1 MRGHPSHRKLAA
13 IFAALALC
21 VPVAQSQIDPTPGT
35 LHTQNPGSFN
45 AGTGKLID
53 LEIGTASSAN
63 ALAVQPNGRIV
74 ISGSCSSGSN
84 NDFCLARLNANGTL
98 DTSFD
103 GPAALGAGDG
113 KFSFPVGLSDDFAN
127 SLVLQPDG
135 KIVVGGQCDVG
146 FGRYSF
152 CLARLLSNGEYDVSF
167 GPFGAQG
174 KVTVA
179 GAATG
184 NDVLATILHRPNGKI
199 VLVGSCLSLTH
210 FCVVQLNPNG
220 TLDQSFDGDGKLS
233 FQIAD
238 TTNVASDA
246 KLLPD
251 GRIIIVGTCSSVS
264 STTFCAAR
272 IGGDGTF
279 DDSFDGPTL
288 PAGDGRFRLLMPTG
302 NGTATSVAIQADGM
316 AVIGGFCS
324 NGNDL
329 DFCVTRLRQD
339 GSFDAQF
346 DGPAGNGDG
355 RFLLPMTASAN
366 EFLRAVEAQPDGKI
380 LLLGTCGQNL
390 AEDFCIAR
398 LTDDGRLDR
407 SFDGASGT
415 SNGKV
420 ILPLVAANSDAASAL
435 ALQSDGRILLAG
447 TCATAANGNSRFC
460 IARLNGGPFA
470 ASECR
475 LDIDGD
481 GVVGATID
489 SLIVSRVQRGQRGPA
504 VLTGLAFA
512 SHATRTTWTAIR
524 DYLVAHCGLAVH

>member
-1 MRGHPSHRKLAA
+1 MRSRPSHCTLAA
-13 IFAALALC
+13 FFAALALC

-45 AGTGKLID
+45 AGTGKITD
-53 LEIGTASSAN
+53 LEIGVSGSASAI
-63 ALAVQPNGRIV
+63 AVQPNGRILMA
-74 ISGSCSSGSN
+74 GSCSNGTH
-84 NDFCLARLNANGTL
+84 NDFCLARLNVNGTL

-135 KIVVGGQCDVG
+135 KIVVGGQCDIG
-146 FGRYSF
+146 FSRYSF
-152 CLARLLSNGEYDVSF
+152 CVARLLSNGEYDVSF
-167 GPFGAQG
+167 GPFGSQG

-179 GAATG
+179 GATTG
-184 NDVLATILHRPNGKI
+184 NDVLATILYRPNGKV

-238 TTNVASDA
+238 TTNLASDA

-251 GRIIIVGTCSSVS
+251 GRIIIVGVCSSAS

-272 IGGDGTF
+272 INSDGTF
-279 DDSFDGPTL
+279 DDSFDGPAL
-288 PAGDGRFRLLMPTG
+288 PAGDGRFQLLMPTG
-302 NGTATSVAIQADGM
+302 NATATSVAIQADGM
-316 AVIGGFCS
+316 AVIGGYCS
-324 NGNDL
+324 NGSDL
-329 DFCVTRLRQD
+329 DFCVTRLRHD

-346 DGPAGNGDG
+346 DGPLGNGDG

-366 EFLRAVEAQPDGKI
+366 EFLRAVEVQPDGKI
-380 LLLGTCGQNL
+380 LLFGTCGQNL
-390 AEDFCIAR
+390 SEDFCVAR

-415 SNGKV
+415 GNGKFT
-420 ILPLVAANSDAASAL
+420 LPLVAANSDAASAL
-435 ALQSDGRILLAG
+435 ALQADGRILLAG
-447 TCATAANGNSRFC
+447 TCASAANSNSRFC
-460 IARLNGGPFA
+460 IARLNSGPYA

-481 GVVGATID
+481 GIVGATTD
-489 SLIVSRVQRGQRGPA
+489 SVIVSRVQRGQRGAA
-504 VLTGLAFA
+504 VLTALAFA
-512 SHATRTTWTAIR
+512 SHATRTTWSAIR